1 MVTATAVM
9 AQKQAA
15 VTSSSGP
22 KRLATAGAKS
32 LLSTE
37 YYTTCGR
44 VPLSSLWRSFQK
56 CVYPP
61 RRYQSGQHSNYMTFQ
76 TELVGQDGVNACK
89 DACDAEAQCH
99 AFDVNYPFAVR
110 LANDCATAS
119 AVSQTSNFELL
130 RSSNIS
136 GQVLVL
142 PRLWGEQHSPQ
153 YVARTEASRCL
164 TCLNR
169 MTRGPT
175 VAMAVLAV
183 AAMCIPAMRHRAHHL
198 RRCARTYYN
207 TLESNIIQLL
217 MASC

>member
-119 AVSQTSNFELL
+119 AVSQTFELPWSSNF
-130 RSSNIS
+130 S

-153 YVARTEASRCL
+153 YVARMEASRCL

-198 RRCARTYYN
+198 LRCARTYYN